1 MSNDNLPRN
10 KVIQL
15 YNDPYDR
22 NKQIISLEKDGY
34 FLKQISAYG
43 TQNSS
48 GCYGWFQKKNIRN
61 KKSPTDEAEDLTAW
75 LLGNG

>member
-10 KVIQL
+10 KVVKL
-15 YNDPYDR
+15 SYNEVTRDE
-22 NKQIISLEKDGY
+22 QIKSLEKDSY

-48 GCYGWFQKKNIRN
+48 GCYAWFQRKNIRN
-61 KKSPTDEAEDLTAW
+61 KK
-75 LLGNG
+75 

>member
-10 KVIQL
+10 RVVKL
-15 YNDPYDR
+15 SYNEVTRDE
-22 NKQIISLEKDGY
+22 QIKSLEKDGY

-48 GCYGWFQKKNIRN
+48 GCYGWFQRKNIRN
-61 KKSPTDEAEDLTAW
+61 KK
-75 LLGNG
+75 